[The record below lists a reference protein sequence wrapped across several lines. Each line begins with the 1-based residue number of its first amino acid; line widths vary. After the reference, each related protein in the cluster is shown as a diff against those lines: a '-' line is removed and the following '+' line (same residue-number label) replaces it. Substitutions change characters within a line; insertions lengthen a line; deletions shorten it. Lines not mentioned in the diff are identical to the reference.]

1 MKDESLALSSSPLP
15 AMFAKN
21 LYERMLLTRLVDEH
35 ACQLQDD
42 EYTTTCTSC
51 RGSEAAQIGSAVCI
65 EVGQDFTLPS
75 SRDLGVVLAIG
86 MTPYEVFRT
95 YLDRE
100 TVSGTLQQAHWS
112 YHKHNTVTGP
122 TPVATQILHA
132 AGIAFA
138 SKLRKAHAVTIAYCS
153 NDVVVEPD
161 FLEGI
166 RFSAH
171 HNLPILFICEHTC
184 QDTLSNMTSCL
195 DEKLLPENLT
205 HHAISGVDVTQVYT
219 TMQHAM
225 HHAREGQGAVLLE
238 IFVSQPPFSQFSDNQ
253 DPLLHC
259 KQLLQVQGTW
269 GEEWATQLQSRLRI
283 EVEQALR
290 DAVQDAQESNGK
302 GHISSSRIS

>member
-1 MKDESLALSSSPLP
+1 MKDESLTLASSSAL
-15 AMFAKN
+15 FTKN
-21 LYERMLLTRLVDEH
+21 LYERMLLLRLVDECVCRLR
-35 ACQLQDD
+35 ADQD
-42 EYTTTCTSC
+42 TTPYASC
-51 RGSEAAQIGSAVCI
+51 RGYEAAQIGSAVCI

-75 SRDLGVVLAIG
+75 SRDLGVVLTIG

-100 TVSGTLQQAHWS
+100 TDGGMLQQAHWS

-153 NDVVVEPD
+153 DDVVTEPD

-171 HNLPILFICEHTC
+171 HNLPIIFICEHTC

-219 TMQHAM
+219 IMQQAM
-225 HHAREGQGAVLLE
+225 HFAREGQGPILLE
-238 IFVSQPPFSQFSDNQ
+238 VFVSQPPFSQFSDNQ
-253 DPLLHC
+253 DPLLHY
-259 KQLLQVQGTW
+259 KQLLQTQGIW
-269 GEEWATQLQSRLRI
+269 DEEWAIQLQSRLRT
-283 EVEQALR
+283 EVGQALH
-290 DAVQDAQESNGK
+290 DAVRDT
-302 GHISSSRIS
+302 

>member
-1 MKDESLALSSSPLP
+1 
-15 AMFAKN
+15 
-21 LYERMLLTRLVDEH
+21 MLLTRLVDEH
-35 ACQLQDD
+35 VCQLQDD
-42 EYTTTCTSC
+42 EYTTTCASC
-51 RGSEAAQIGSAVCI
+51 RGYEAAQIGSAVCI

-75 SRDLGVVLAIG
+75 SRDLGVVLTIG

-100 TVSGTLQQAHWS
+100 TESGTLQQAYWS

-153 NDVVVEPD
+153 DDVVAEPD

-171 HNLPILFICEHTC
+171 HNLPIIFICEHTC

-195 DEKLLPENLT
+195 NEKLLPENLT
-205 HHAISGVDVTQVYT
+205 HHAINGVDVTQVYT
-219 TMQHAM
+219 TMQYAM
-225 HHAREGQGAVLLE
+225 RHAREGHGSVLLE
-238 IFVSQPPFSQFSDNQ
+238 VFVSQPPFSQFSDNQ

-259 KQLLQVQGTW
+259 KQLLQTQGIW
-269 GEEWATQLQSRLRI
+269 DEEWATQLQSHLRI
-283 EVEQALR
+283 EVEQALH
-290 DAVQDAQESNGK
+290 DAVQDAQENNGK
-302 GHISSSRIS
+302 GQISSSHIP